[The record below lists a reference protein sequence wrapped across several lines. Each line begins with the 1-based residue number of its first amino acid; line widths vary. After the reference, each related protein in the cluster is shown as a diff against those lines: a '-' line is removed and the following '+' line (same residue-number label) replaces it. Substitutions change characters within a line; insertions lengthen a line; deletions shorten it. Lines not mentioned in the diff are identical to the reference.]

1 VKKLTNPELNTLYK
15 TVADGILVL
24 HRQSEKGTGGRARIL
39 ILRSRDVPRSAH
51 LGFVGDAPMTPAQ
64 EKHLRQRLDD
74 GTEDERRLN
83 EKLVE
88 IGGEILVLAPA
99 DMNPNPEIQQQRIAW
114 LLEHGQL
121 IDAPILLKPKA
132 MSNCQKNVATIW
144 RRKQYG
150 IAAICCRDRGL
161 SDDGLWRNHT
171 WGILLDGSILETT
184 VKRERCFGLVQ
195 VGEMAD
201 LFTDMWLGEMVSEAP
216 AVRKREETL

>member
-1 VKKLTNPELNTLYK
+1 VQEAKVKKLTNPELNTLYK

-99 DMNPNPEIQQQRIAW
+99 DMKPNPEIQQQWVAW
-114 LLEHGQL
+114 LWSTVSSST
-121 IDAPILLKPKA
+121 PP
-132 MSNCQKNVATIW
+132 SYSS
-144 RRKQYG
+144 RK
-150 IAAICCRDRGL
+150 
-161 SDDGLWRNHT
+161 
-171 WGILLDGSILETT
+171 
-184 VKRERCFGLVQ
+184 
-195 VGEMAD
+195 
-201 LFTDMWLGEMVSEAP
+201 
-216 AVRKREETL
+216 